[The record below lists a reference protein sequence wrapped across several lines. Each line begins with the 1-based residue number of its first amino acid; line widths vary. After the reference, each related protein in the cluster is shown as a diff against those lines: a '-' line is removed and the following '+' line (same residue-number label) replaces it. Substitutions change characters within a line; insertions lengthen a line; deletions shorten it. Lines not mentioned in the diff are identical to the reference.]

1 MALLGIEQG
10 IISFLEAFMLNKSA
24 SANLKLHLYTNN
36 HTPVSSDT
44 RAAYTECTDGG
55 YSAVTLTGANWTI
68 ADVAGTSTATYPTQT
83 WTFAGT
89 VTIYGYYVT
98 DSGNTKVC
106 WAELFST
113 SLAFGAGQQLALTLN
128 ITLS

>member
-1 MALLGIEQG
+1 
-10 IISFLEAFMLNKSA
+10 
-24 SANLKLHLYTNN
+24 ANADLKLRLYTNN

-44 RAAYTECTDGG
+44 LAAYTECTDAS
-55 YSAVTLTGANWTI
+55 YAPITLTGANWNI
-68 ADVAGTSTATYPTQT
+68 ADNGSGVSQATYPTQN
-83 WTFAGT
+83 WTFAGA

-106 WAELFST
+106 WAEIFSAPL
-113 SLAFGAGQQLALTLN
+113 SFGAGQQLALTLN